1 MSDPSSSRRMFL
13 AFLAGSPVLAA
24 ASAWSPDLVQRI
36 REGLHRSSDDA
47 FVAVQTAIDQ
57 AAQTPAQLTAP
68 GEALDVFDFESI
80 ARAKLPPAH
89 WGYLATGTDD
99 DATIEANREGYRRW
113 AIRPRR
119 LIDVSHVDPS
129 VQMLGKA
136 WPTPIVINPVGSQK
150 AFHAEGEIAVARAA
164 KARNH
169 LMVLST
175 VTTSSVEDVNAARG
189 EPVWFQ
195 LYHRQDFN
203 ETRQLVK
210 RAERAGCPAVVFT
223 VDLIGGSNR
232 LTMLRSQ
239 LLDSRECSNCHRN
252 GRPRP
257 GLLGLVGVG
266 EDNRR
271 KPMLADLQPG
281 TPEPEVGTP
290 TWDFIKKLKDT
301 TSMKVFVKGI
311 VTQEDAELAVTNG
324 VDGMFV
330 SNHGGRAEN
339 SGRGTIL
346 SLPEVVAGVRGRVPV
361 IVDGGVRRGTDI
373 FKGLALGAT
382 ATGVGR
388 PYIWGLAAFGQEG
401 VDTVLAIL
409 RRELELVM
417 RQAGTVTVPKI
428 TRASVVS
435 S

>member
-1 MSDPSSSRRMFL
+1 MPLDQSTSRRMFL
-13 AFLAGSPVLAA
+13 AFLAGSPLLAA
-24 ASAWSPDLVQRI
+24 ASAWYRRPA
-36 REGLHRSSDDA
+36 DA
-47 FVAVQTAIDQ
+47 LAAAQ
-57 AAQTPAQLTAP
+57 AAVERPQNALIPSAS
-68 GEALDVFDFESI
+68 EALDVFDLE
-80 ARAKLPPAH
+80 AVAHAKLPPAH

-119 LIDVSHVDPS
+119 LVDVSHVDPA
-129 VQMLGKA
+129 VQMLSKT

-175 VTTSSVEDVNAARG
+175 VATSSIEAVNATRG

-195 LYHRQDFN
+195 LYHRPDWN
-203 ETRQLVK
+203 ETRQMVK

-239 LLDSRECSNCHRN
+239 ALDTRECSNCHLN
-252 GRPRP
+252 GRPKP
-257 GLLGLVGVG
+257 GLLGGASLG

-271 KPMLADLQPG
+271 KPMLAGLQPG

-301 TSMKVFVKGI
+301 TTMKVFVKGI

-324 VDGMFV
+324 VNGMFV

-339 SGRGTIL
+339 SGRATIL

-361 IVDGGVRRGTDI
+361 IVDGGVRRGVDI

-401 VDTVLAIL
+401 VETVLAIL
-409 RRELELVM
+409 RRELEMVM

-428 TRASVVS
+428 TRAAVVPADS
-435 S
+435 RPM